1 MYTVI
6 AVIVISL
13 FLLILAFVYSV
24 YKMKI
29 KFFITGM
36 DAGFSMSDTHL
47 LWNVSQICELDEP
60 TTLFFS
66 LPALTKC
73 MSQITNQA
81 SADNQ
86 IDSPKY
92 QTLLSKLFAYRT
104 KIQNESDNKKGLTS
118 TETLESGQRLR
129 IILPGKGVFASQV
142 INNGKML
149 IITIPKKNDMI
160 TISAEEWVGKVINVY
175 FWRKGDAQYV
185 FDTAVMQTGIY
196 LGKSTLYIKHSY
208 NLTRTQKRRS
218 VRAKCEIYANLFF
231 VKKSDNNEQIIESK
245 NGFRCLLEDIS
256 ESGALIKIG
265 GKGRENIKIKLQ
277 FSIQN
282 KLIIM
287 NGIVRKV
294 EYNIEKNQ
302 SLLHFECTQ
311 IEQSMK
317 NEILAY
323 VYNMLPENEKEV
335 LEALKQTEDDSK
347 NDFEGNMKV
356 LENSS
361 QKNDNQTSDEPQTN
375 TKSISISENQVGFEN
390 ESDARSEPHIETN
403 PQKFFSEDEI
413 DMNEDDSIEFK
424 YS

>member
-1 MYTVI
+1 MYTVVAI
-6 AVIVISL
+6 IVISF

-24 YKMKI
+24 YKTKI
-29 KFFITGM
+29 KFFITGI
-36 DAGFSMSDTHL
+36 DAGFSMSDALL

-129 IILPGKGVFASQV
+129 IILPGKGVFASKI

-149 IITIPKKNDMI
+149 IITIPKKNDII

-185 FDTAVMQTGIY
+185 FDTIVVQTGIY
-196 LGKSTLYIKHSY
+196 LGKSTLYVKHSY

-218 VRAKCEIYANLFF
+218 VRAKCEIYADLFF
-231 VKKSDNNEQIIESK
+231 IKKSDNNEQIIESK
-245 NGFRCLLEDIS
+245 NGFRCLLQDIS

-287 NGIVRKV
+287 TGIVRKV

-335 LEALKQTEDDSK
+335 LEAIRQTEDDSK
-347 NDFEGNMKV
+347 NE
-356 LENSS
+356 LENELNVSETGS
-361 QKNDNQTSDEPQTN
+361 QKNKKEISDAQTDSADND
-375 TKSISISENQVGFEN
+375 SIDKNQFISENKNDINKEN
-390 ESDARSEPHIETN
+390 ENSIISDYEENIKNGDT
-403 PQKFFSEDEI
+403 
-413 DMNEDDSIEFK
+413 IEFK

>member
-1 MYTVI
+1 MYTVVAI
-6 AVIVISL
+6 IVISF
-13 FLLILAFVYSV
+13 FLIILAFVYSV
-24 YKMKI
+24 YKTKI
-29 KFFITGM
+29 KFFITGI
-36 DAGFSMSDTHL
+36 DAGFSMSDALL

-73 MSQITNQA
+73 MTQITNQA

-129 IILPGKGVFASQV
+129 IILPGKGVFASKI

-149 IITIPKKNDMI
+149 IITIPKKNDII

-185 FDTAVMQTGIY
+185 FDTIVVQTAIY
-196 LGKSTLYIKHSY
+196 LGKSTLYVKHSY

-218 VRAKCEIYANLFF
+218 VRAKCEIYADLFF
-231 VKKSDNNEQIIESK
+231 IKKSDNNEQIIESK
-245 NGFRCLLEDIS
+245 NGFRCLLQDIS

-287 NGIVRKV
+287 TGIVRKV

-302 SLLHFECTQ
+302 SLLHFECTH

-335 LEALKQTEDDSK
+335 LEAIRQTEDDSK
-347 NDFEGNMKV
+347 NEI
-356 LENSS
+356 ENELNVSETGS
-361 QKNDNQTSDEPQTN
+361 QKSKKEISDAQPDSTDNDSIDKNQF
-375 TKSISISENQVGFEN
+375 ISENKNDINKEN
-390 ESDARSEPHIETN
+390 ENSIISDYEENIKNGDT
-403 PQKFFSEDEI
+403 
-413 DMNEDDSIEFK
+413 IEFK

>member
-1 MYTVI
+1 MYTVVAI
-6 AVIVISL
+6 IVISF

-24 YKMKI
+24 YKTKI
-29 KFFITGM
+29 KFFITGI
-36 DAGFSMSDTHL
+36 DSGFSMSDTLL

-73 MSQITNQA
+73 MTQITNQA

-129 IILPGKGVFASQV
+129 IILPGKGVFASKI

-149 IITIPKKNDMI
+149 IITIPKKNDII

-185 FDTAVMQTGIY
+185 FDTIVVQTGIY
-196 LGKSTLYIKHSY
+196 LGKSTLYVKHSY

-218 VRAKCEIYANLFF
+218 VRAKCEIYADLFF
-231 VKKSDNNEQIIESK
+231 IKKSDNNEQIIESK
-245 NGFRCLLEDIS
+245 NGFRCLLQDIS

-277 FSIQN
+277 FSIKN

-335 LEALKQTEDDSK
+335 LEAIRQTEDDSK
-347 NDFEGNMKV
+347 NE
-356 LENSS
+356 LENELNISETGS
-361 QKNDNQTSDEPQTN
+361 QKNKKEISDAQPDSTDND
-375 TKSISISENQVGFEN
+375 SIDKNQFISENKNDINKEN
-390 ESDARSEPHIETN
+390 ENSIISDYEENIKNGDT
-403 PQKFFSEDEI
+403 
-413 DMNEDDSIEFK
+413 IEFK

>member
-335 LEALKQTEDDSK
+335 LEALKQSEDDSK

-403 PQKFFSEDEI
+403 PQKIFSEDEI

>member
-1 MYTVI
+1 MYTVVAI
-6 AVIVISL
+6 IVISF

-24 YKMKI
+24 YKTKI
-29 KFFITGM
+29 KFFITGI
-36 DAGFSMSDTHL
+36 DAGFSMSDALL

-129 IILPGKGVFASQV
+129 IILPGKGVFASKI

-149 IITIPKKNDMI
+149 IITIPKKNDII

-185 FDTAVMQTGIY
+185 FDTIVVQTGIY
-196 LGKSTLYIKHSY
+196 LGKSTLYVKHSY

-218 VRAKCEIYANLFF
+218 VRAKCEIYADLFF
-231 VKKSDNNEQIIESK
+231 IKKSDNNEQIIESK
-245 NGFRCLLEDIS
+245 NGFRCLLQDIS

-287 NGIVRKV
+287 TGIVRKV

-317 NEILAY
+317 NEILAF

-335 LEALKQTEDDSK
+335 LEAIRQTEDDSK
-347 NDFEGNMKV
+347 NEI
-356 LENSS
+356 ENELNVSETGS
-361 QKNDNQTSDEPQTN
+361 QKNKKEISDAQTDSTDND
-375 TKSISISENQVGFEN
+375 SIDKNQFISENKNDINKEN
-390 ESDARSEPHIETN
+390 ENSIISDYEENIKNGDT
-403 PQKFFSEDEI
+403 
-413 DMNEDDSIEFK
+413 IEFK

>member
-1 MYTVI
+1 MYTVVAI
-6 AVIVISL
+6 IVISF

-24 YKMKI
+24 YKTKI
-29 KFFITGM
+29 KFFITGI
-36 DAGFSMSDTHL
+36 DAGFSMSDALL

-129 IILPGKGVFASQV
+129 IILPGKGVFASKI

-149 IITIPKKNDMI
+149 IITIPKKNDII

-185 FDTAVMQTGIY
+185 FDTVVVQTGIY
-196 LGKSTLYIKHSY
+196 LGKSTLYVKHSY

-218 VRAKCEIYANLFF
+218 VRAKCEIYADLFF
-231 VKKSDNNEQIIESK
+231 IKKSDNNEQIIESK
-245 NGFRCLLEDIS
+245 NGFRCLLQDIS

-287 NGIVRKV
+287 TGIVRKV

-302 SLLHFECTQ
+302 SLLHFECTH

-335 LEALKQTEDDSK
+335 LEAIRQTEDDSK
-347 NDFEGNMKV
+347 NEI
-356 LENSS
+356 ENELNVSETGS
-361 QKNDNQTSDEPQTN
+361 QKSKKEISDAQTDSTDNDSIDKNQF
-375 TKSISISENQVGFEN
+375 ISENKNDINKEN
-390 ESDARSEPHIETN
+390 ENSIISDYEENIKNGDT
-403 PQKFFSEDEI
+403 
-413 DMNEDDSIEFK
+413 IEFK

>member
-1 MYTVI
+1 MYTVVAI
-6 AVIVISL
+6 IVISF

-24 YKMKI
+24 YKTKI
-29 KFFITGM
+29 KFFITGI
-36 DAGFSMSDTHL
+36 DAGFSMSDALL

-73 MSQITNQA
+73 MTQITNQA

-129 IILPGKGVFASQV
+129 IILPGKGVFASKI

-149 IITIPKKNDMI
+149 IITIPKKNDII
-160 TISAEEWVGKVINVY
+160 TISAEDWVGKVINVY

-185 FDTAVMQTGIY
+185 FDTVVVQTGIY
-196 LGKSTLYIKHSY
+196 LGKSTLYVKHSY

-218 VRAKCEIYANLFF
+218 VRAKCEIYADLFF
-231 VKKSDNNEQIIESK
+231 IKKSDNNEQIIESK
-245 NGFRCLLEDIS
+245 NGFRCLLQDIS

-287 NGIVRKV
+287 TGIVRKV

-302 SLLHFECTQ
+302 SLLHFECTH

-335 LEALKQTEDDSK
+335 LEAIRQTEDDSK
-347 NDFEGNMKV
+347 NEI
-356 LENSS
+356 ENELNVSETGS
-361 QKNDNQTSDEPQTN
+361 QKSKKEISDAQPDSTDNDSIDKNQF
-375 TKSISISENQVGFEN
+375 ISENKNDINREN
-390 ESDARSEPHIETN
+390 ENSIISDYEENIKN
-403 PQKFFSEDEI
+403 
-413 DMNEDDSIEFK
+413 DDTIEFK

>member
-1 MYTVI
+1 MYTVVAI
-6 AVIVISL
+6 IVISF

-24 YKMKI
+24 YKTKI
-29 KFFITGM
+29 KFFITGI
-36 DAGFSMSDTHL
+36 DAGFSMSDALL

-73 MSQITNQA
+73 MTQITNQA

-129 IILPGKGVFASQV
+129 IILPGKGVFASKI

-149 IITIPKKNDMI
+149 IITIPKKNDII

-185 FDTAVMQTGIY
+185 FDTIVVQTGIY
-196 LGKSTLYIKHSY
+196 LGKSTLYVKHSY

-218 VRAKCEIYANLFF
+218 VRAKCEIYADLFF
-231 VKKSDNNEQIIESK
+231 IKKSDNNEQIIESK
-245 NGFRCLLEDIS
+245 NGFRCLLQDIS

-287 NGIVRKV
+287 TGIVRKV

-302 SLLHFECTQ
+302 SLLHFECTH

-335 LEALKQTEDDSK
+335 LEAIRQTEDDSK
-347 NDFEGNMKV
+347 NEI
-356 LENSS
+356 ENELNVSETGS
-361 QKNDNQTSDEPQTN
+361 QKNKKEISDAQTDSADND
-375 TKSISISENQVGFEN
+375 SIDKNQFLSENKNDINREN
-390 ESDARSEPHIETN
+390 ENSIISDYEENIKNGDT
-403 PQKFFSEDEI
+403 
-413 DMNEDDSIEFK
+413 IEFK